1 MAMTT
6 TIGNRLDRRTAILR
20 AAREVLAA
28 KGLEATRISEIVAR
42 AGVAQGTFYLY
53 FPSKTSLV
61 LALTED
67 MKAETMVAIQGVLE
81 TATSFADI
89 VADGV
94 RATLLVMGRYRD
106 VLGLIH
112 SRFAMSE
119 TADICEEMD
128 KPFYGFVSAMIRQAQ
143 EAGVISHTVEPD
155 IAARLVVGLIEYAA
169 HECYVMQ
176 PQAPIEAYI
185 NEVTRFIQ
193 SALGV
198 A

>member
-1 MAMTT
+1 MTT
-6 TIGNRLDRRTAILR
+6 TIGNRLDRRTAILQ

-28 KGLEATRISEIVAR
+28 KGLEATRVSEIVAR

-67 MKAETMVAIQGVLE
+67 MNAETMAAIQGALE
-81 TATSFADI
+81 TATSFAEI
-89 VADGV
+89 VANGV

-112 SRFAMSE
+112 SRFGMSE
-119 TADICEEMD
+119 TADICVEMD
-128 KPFYGFVSAMIRQAQ
+128 KPFYGVVSMMIRQAQ
-143 EAGVISHTVEPD
+143 DAGAISRAVEPD
-155 IAARLVVGLIEYAA
+155 IAARLVVGLIEHAA
-169 HECYVMQ
+169 HECYVTQ
-176 PQAPIEAYI
+176 SNAPIEAYI